1 MKALFFQAGRPL
13 LADVPPPGA
22 GRGRVE
28 VELHYSA
35 VSPGTEMAALERG
48 GRSALSLALEKRRRV
63 DRLWVALRRRDLDD
77 IRVRVR
83 RLAQRASARVAPG
96 YSAAGVVRSVGEGV
110 ERFAPGDR
118 VAVAGAG
125 YAQHADIVSVPVN
138 LVVPV
143 PGDLDLLP
151 ASTVAL
157 GAIALQ
163 AVRRAEPRIGETTLV
178 LGLGMLGQLTAR
190 ILHAGGGR
198 VLGWDPQPERAALA
212 AQKGCEI
219 VGADALADVPAR
231 VAAMTNG
238 MGADQVIV
246 AAAAGATATEAGAR
260 STRRSGTLVLLGDTP
275 VAVERSVAYEREL
288 TIRLST
294 SYGPGRYDPSYEE
307 AGIDYP
313 FAHVRWTENRN
324 LSAWLDL
331 LASGRVMIDDLLRAV
346 RDLEDAAEAYV
357 ALRQGTLPSLGLI
370 FRHRAAAPERERGA
384 AIVAAAESAD
394 RATVAHSPAAR
405 VEAADRPR
413 AGVDAGAGA
422 GAPGVAPRIAAPLR
436 VAMLGTG
443 EYASGVLLPAL
454 AALGGRVRLELLAGT
469 TPARRDPLAQRHA
482 FPRTLS
488 SYAEA
493 AVDPGSDLVVIAT
506 RHDDHAALIVRALEA
521 GHAVYCEKPI
531 ALTADEVERVA
542 ASLDRAGAFLAVGFN
557 RRFAPAVTR
566 LRAELSG
573 RRGPL
578 QVAYRV
584 QAGRLPREHW
594 IRGAAGGGRLIG
606 ECVHMIDLCRCLTGA
621 PLVQAWVAP
630 GGAGPDEDPAA
641 DNFVLGLRY
650 ADGSLATILYTSRGA
665 VAHAKERI
673 EVHADGR
680 SLEIDNFIA
689 LRESGR
695 AAPLWSA
702 PAPQKGQPELWR
714 ACVDGLL
721 EGRGAPIPA
730 QEILETSR
738 AAIALEAARR
748 SA

>member
-13 LADVPPPGA
+13 LADVPPPGT

-35 VSPGTEMAALERG
+35 VSPGSEAAQLERG
-48 GRSALSLALEKRRRV
+48 GRSALSLALEKRRRI
-63 DRLWVALRRRDLDD
+63 DRLWTALRQRDLEGL
-77 IRVRVR
+77 RVRFR
-83 RLAQRASARVAPG
+83 RLAERASARVAPG
-96 YSAAGVVRSVGEGV
+96 YSAAGIVRSVGEGV

-118 VAVAGAG
+118 VAVAGVG
-125 YAQHADIVSVPVN
+125 YAMHADIVSVPVN

-143 PGDLDLLP
+143 PVALDLLP

-178 LGLGMLGQLTAR
+178 LGLGMLGQMTAR
-190 ILHAGGGR
+190 ILRAGGCR
-198 VLGWDPQPERAALA
+198 VLGWDPRPERAALA
-212 AQKGCEI
+212 AQSGCEI
-219 VGADALADVPAR
+219 VGAEALADVPAH
-231 VAAMTNG
+231 VAVMTNG

-275 VAVERSVAYEREL
+275 VAIERAVAYEREL

-307 AGIDYP
+307 AGLDYP

-331 LASGRVMIDDLLRAV
+331 LANGRVSIDDLLRAV

-357 ALRQGTLPSLGLI
+357 ALCQGTLPSLGLI
-370 FRHRAAAPERERGA
+370 FRHQ
-384 AIVAAAESAD
+384 
-394 RATVAHSPAAR
+394 
-405 VEAADRPR
+405 AADRDR
-413 AGVDAGAGA
+413 DAGIVLPAGSMDRA
-422 GAPGVAPRIAAPLR
+422 AVSPSPAMPAEGADRSAGGAPRVKAPLR
-436 VAMLGTG
+436 VALLGTG
-443 EYASGVLLPAL
+443 DYASGVILPAL

-469 TPARRDPLAQRHA
+469 TPARRDPLAQRHGFA
-482 FPRTLS
+482 RTLA

-493 AVDPGSDLVVIAT
+493 AVDPDSDLIVIAT
-506 RHDDHAALIVRALEA
+506 RHDNHAALIVRALEA
-521 GHAVYCEKPI
+521 GRAVYCEKPV
-531 ALTADEVERVA
+531 ALTAGEIERVA
-542 ASLDRAGAFLAVGFN
+542 TALGRAGAFLAIGFN

-566 LRAELSG
+566 LRAEWSG

-578 QVAYRV
+578 QIAYRV

-594 IRGAAGGGRLIG
+594 IRSAAGGGRLIG
-606 ECVHMIDLCRCLTGA
+606 ECVHMIDLCRCLAGA

-673 EVHADGR
+673 EVHVDGR
-680 SLEIDNFIA
+680 SLEIDNFMSV
-689 LRESGR
+689 RESGR
-695 AAPLWSA
+695 RAPLWSA
-702 PAPQKGQPELWR
+702 LAPQKGQRELWH
-714 ACVDGLL
+714 ACVDGLI

-730 QEILETSR
+730 DEILETSR
-738 AAIALEAARR
+738 AVIALEAARR
-748 SA
+748 SG

>member
-1 MKALFFQAGRPL
+1 MKALFFQAGRPI

-35 VSPGTEMAALERG
+35 VSPGTEAAQLERG
-48 GRSALSLALEKRRRV
+48 GRSALALALEKRRRV
-63 DRLWVALRRRDLDD
+63 DRLWAALRRRDLDD
-77 IRVRVR
+77 IRARVR
-83 RLAQRASARVAPG
+83 RLAERASARVASG
-96 YSAAGVVRSVGEGV
+96 YSAAGLVRAVGDGV

-125 YAQHADIVSVPVN
+125 YALHADVVSVPVN

-143 PGDLDLLP
+143 PASLDLLP

-163 AVRRAEPRIGETTLV
+163 AVRRAEPRIGETVVV
-178 LGLGMLGQLTAR
+178 LGLGMLGQLAAR
-190 ILHAGGGR
+190 ILRAGGCR
-198 VLGWDPQPERAALA
+198 VLGWDPLPERATLA
-212 AQKGCEI
+212 AHSGCEI
-219 VGADALADVPAR
+219 LSADTLADVPAC

-246 AAAAGATATEAGAR
+246 AAAAGAVATEAGAR

-275 VAVERSVAYEREL
+275 VAVDRAVAYEREL

-294 SYGPGRYDPSYEE
+294 SYGPGRYDPRYEE
-307 AGIDYP
+307 EGIDYP

-331 LASGRVMIDDLLRAV
+331 LASGRVSIDDLLRAV

-370 FRHRAAAPERERGA
+370 FRHRAADREHDAG
-384 AIVAAAESAD
+384 IVPSVGSAQ
-394 RATVAHSPAAR
+394 RAGVSPSPAAR
-405 VEAADRPR
+405 AEDGDRSGGGGPQ
-413 AGVDAGAGA
+413 V
-422 GAPGVAPRIAAPLR
+422 AAPLR

-443 EYASGVLLPAL
+443 DYAAGVILPAL
-454 AALGGRVRLELLAGT
+454 AAMGGRVRLELLAGT
-469 TPARRDPLAQRHA
+469 TPARRDPLAQRHGFA
-482 FPRTLS
+482 RTLA
-488 SYAEA
+488 SYADA
-493 AVDPGSDLVVIAT
+493 AVDPDSDLIVIAT

-521 GHAVYCEKPI
+521 GRAVYCEKPV
-531 ALTADEVERVA
+531 ALTADEIERVA
-542 ASLDRAGAFLAVGFN
+542 AALGRAGAFLAVGFN
-557 RRFAPAVTR
+557 RRFAPAVVR
-566 LRAELSG
+566 LRAEWSG

-578 QVAYRV
+578 QIAYRV

-650 ADGSLATILYTSRGA
+650 ADGSIATILYTSRGA
-665 VAHAKERI
+665 VAHTKERI
-673 EVHADGR
+673 EVHVDGR
-680 SLEIDNFIA
+680 SFEIDNFTA

-695 AAPLWSA
+695 RAPLWSA
-702 PAPQKGQPELWR
+702 PAPQKGQRELWR

-721 EGRGAPIPA
+721 EGCGAPIPA
-730 QEILETSR
+730 EEILETSR